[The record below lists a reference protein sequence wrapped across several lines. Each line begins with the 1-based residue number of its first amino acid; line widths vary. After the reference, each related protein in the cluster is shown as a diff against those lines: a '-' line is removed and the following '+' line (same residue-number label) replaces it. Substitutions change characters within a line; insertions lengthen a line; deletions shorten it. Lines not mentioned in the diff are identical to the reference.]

1 MEKDSIVNTGL
12 RGVVVASTRI
22 SDVDGNLGKLIYRGF
37 LAKDLARSAGFEEV
51 VYLLLF
57 EKLPNQKELE
67 NFRSQLAQN
76 RQIPAPILSILKL
89 IPKDALPMDTLQAMI
104 PLLAAYDPNISG
116 TSQEDFTRMGIRLI
130 ARLPG
135 ILAAIHRIRT
145 GNEPLAPADDLS
157 HAGNFLYMMSGEK
170 PEPHVERFF
179 DIAMLLHAEHSFNAS
194 TFSARQV
201 ASTRAHMYAA
211 ISAAAG
217 SLSGELHGGANAR
230 VMQMLKEIGSVDA
243 VDAYIDKILD
253 AGKLIM
259 GLGHAV
265 YKVDDPRAHILAP
278 MSREMG
284 INIGE
289 PKWYDISKRLEEQG
303 KAAFKE
309 RKKTDIFVNVDF
321 YSASLYYAMG
331 IPVDLFTPVF
341 AIARVAG
348 WVAHVIEERFAGA
361 AEKPTLY
368 RPASD
373 YIGEYCG
380 PEECSYIPMEER

>member
-1 MEKDSIVNTGL
+1 MAEKDILNTGL

-37 LAKDLARSAGFEEV
+37 LAKDLAKDAGFEEV

-57 EKLPNQKELE
+57 EKLPSKSELVE
-67 NFRSQLAQN
+67 FKQQLSNEHALPDAV
-76 RQIPAPILSILKL
+76 IEILKL
-89 IPKDALPMDTLQAMI
+89 CPKDAEPMDVLQSAI
-104 PLLAAYDPNISG
+104 PLLAAFDPDING
-116 TSQEDFTRMGIRLI
+116 TSKDDFIRMGIRLI
-130 ARLPG
+130 SRIPA
-135 ILAAIHRIRT
+135 ILAAFHRIRS
-145 GNEPLAPADDLS
+145 GQAPVAPAEDLS

-179 DIAMLLHAEHSFNAS
+179 DIALLLHAEHSFNAS

-211 ISAAAG
+211 ISAAVG

-230 VMQMLKEIGSVDA
+230 VMQMLKEIDSVDA
-243 VDAYIDKILD
+243 VDAYIEKVLD
-253 AGKLIM
+253 EGKLIM

-278 MSREMG
+278 MSQEMG
-284 INIGE
+284 KKIGE
-289 PKWYDISKRLEEQG
+289 PKWYEISKKLEEKG

-321 YSASLYYAMG
+321 YSASLYHSLG
-331 IPVDLFTPVF
+331 IPVDMFTPVF
-341 AIARVAG
+341 ALARVAG

-361 AEKPTLY
+361 AEKPALY
-368 RPASD
+368 RPGAQ
-373 YIGEYCG
+373 YTGEYCG
-380 PEECSYIPMEER
+380 PDECSFIPMDER